1 MLKLTL
7 RFVSV
12 AEDLTAN
19 YRWGVY
25 DVLFLPESFPFGG
38 MENACLTFATP
49 TLIAGDKSSV
59 DVVAHEISHVS
70 SSVPL

>member
-12 AEDLTAN
+12 AEELTSN

-70 SSVPL
+70 S